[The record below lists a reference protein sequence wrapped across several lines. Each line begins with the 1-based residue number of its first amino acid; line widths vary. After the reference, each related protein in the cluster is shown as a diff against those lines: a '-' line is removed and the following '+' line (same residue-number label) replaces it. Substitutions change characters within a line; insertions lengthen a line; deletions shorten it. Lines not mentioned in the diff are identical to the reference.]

1 MTDNLKDLA
10 APAGRA
16 ALALIFILSGV
27 QKIGGYAATQ
37 GYMEFMGVPGGLLP
51 LVIAVELGAGV
62 ALLLGW
68 QARIAAFL
76 LAGFSV
82 LSGLI
87 FHLVPSFGL
96 EGMAAQ
102 AETIGFLKNVSIAGG
117 LLVVTALGA
126 GPWSLDARRR
136 DGIAVAAA

>member
-1 MTDNLKDLA
+1 MTDHLKDLA

-51 LVIAVELGAGV
+51 LVIAVELGAGI

>member
-136 DGIAVAAA
+136 DGIAVPAA

>member
-37 GYMEFMGVPGGLLP
+37 GYMDFMGVPGGLLP
-51 LVIAVELGAGV
+51 LVIAVELGAGI

-136 DGIAVAAA
+136 DGIAVPAA

>member
-37 GYMEFMGVPGGLLP
+37 GYMDFMGVPGGLLP
-51 LVIAVELGAGV
+51 LVIAVELGAGI

>member
-37 GYMEFMGVPGGLLP
+37 GYMDFMGVPGGLLP

>member
-51 LVIAVELGAGV
+51 LVIAVELGAGI

>member
-16 ALALIFILSGV
+16 ALALIFILSGM

-37 GYMEFMGVPGGLLP
+37 GYMELMGVPGGLLP
-51 LVIAVELGAGV
+51 LVIAVELGAGI

-136 DGIAVAAA
+136 DGIAVPAA

>member
-16 ALALIFILSGV
+16 ALALIFILSGM

-37 GYMEFMGVPGGLLP
+37 GYMDFMGVPGGLLP

>member
-1 MTDNLKDLA
+1 MTDHLKDLA

-51 LVIAVELGAGV
+51 LVIAVELGAGI

-136 DGIAVAAA
+136 DGIAVPAA

>member
-1 MTDNLKDLA
+1 MTDHLKDLA

-37 GYMEFMGVPGGLLP
+37 GYMDFMGVPGGLLP

-136 DGIAVAAA
+136 DGIAVPAA

>member
-37 GYMEFMGVPGGLLP
+37 GYMDFMGVPGGLLP

-136 DGIAVAAA
+136 DGIAVPAA

>member
-1 MTDNLKDLA
+1 MTDQLKDLA

-51 LVIAVELGAGV
+51 LVIAVELGAGI

-68 QARIAAFL
+68 QARTAAFL

-102 AETIGFLKNVSIAGG
+102 AETISFLKNVAIAGG

-126 GPWSLDARRR
+126 GPWSLDARRQ
-136 DGIAVAAA
+136 DAIAVPAE

>member
-1 MTDNLKDLA
+1 MTDHLKDLA

-37 GYMEFMGVPGGLLP
+37 GYMDFMGVPGGLLP
-51 LVIAVELGAGV
+51 LVIAVELGAGI

-136 DGIAVAAA
+136 DGIAVPAA

>member
-51 LVIAVELGAGV
+51 LVIAVELGAGI

-136 DGIAVAAA
+136 DGIAVPAA